1 MTTCYGYGAASGTF
15 YSTASDL
22 IAFAD
27 HVMSGALLSPE
38 SRSNLMTI
46 RYQDQRYALGG
57 RVRQGPLGPVAWET
71 GAVGGYKTLLAYRP
85 TDRRSVVVLSNTDL
99 SQDDIN
105 VFAESIFELQAV

>member
-1 MTTCYGYGAASGTF
+1 MT
-15 YSTASDL
+15 
-22 IAFAD
+22 
-27 HVMSGALLSPE
+27 V
-38 SRSNLMTI
+38 
-46 RYQDQRYALGG
+46 RYQDQKYALGG